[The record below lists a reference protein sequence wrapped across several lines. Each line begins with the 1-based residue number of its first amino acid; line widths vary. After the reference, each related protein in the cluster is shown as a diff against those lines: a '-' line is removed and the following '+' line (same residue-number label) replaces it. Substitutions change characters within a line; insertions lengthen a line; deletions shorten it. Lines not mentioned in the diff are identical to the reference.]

1 MGYRIHPR
9 NNNNIKLMSLQGDSV
24 KSDDTNLLIM
34 VKIHKSCYA
43 TRNAFLPSCLGQK
56 LLAAEDLAPFLSNFS
71 KRHRI
76 LLEVHTY
83 KNRLEFSIIDQQSH
97 RNTIASGI

>member
-1 MGYRIHPR
+1 
-9 NNNNIKLMSLQGDSV
+9 MSLQGDSV

-34 VKIHKSCYA
+34 AKIHKSCYP
-43 TRNAFLPSCLGQK
+43 TRNAFLPSCLGRQ

-76 LLEVHTY
+76 LL
-83 KNRLEFSIIDQQSH
+83 
-97 RNTIASGI
+97 